1 MSDWKTTLTPQSSSL
16 RDAIARIDQSALQ
29 IALVVDENDRLLGT
43 LTDGD
48 VRRALLRGASLD
60 MPVAQ
65 VMNASPTVAM
75 AGETLRDRLA
85 ELRNKHI
92 QRIPVLDA
100 AGRVVGLELFED
112 LAGPVAQRP
121 HWVVLMAGGLGSRLR
136 PLTDERPK
144 PMLHVGERPILETIL
159 LGFIEQGFRNFYIS
173 VNYMGQMVR
182 DHFGDGSRWGVTIRY
197 LQEDNRL
204 GTAGALS
211 LFPQRPVEPFF
222 VMNGDILA
230 RVNFNAMLQFHL
242 DNRACATVGVRQITH
257 SIPYGVVKLDGHR
270 LSSIVEKP
278 EERVFVSAGVYVLS
292 PSVLD
297 AIPSNT
303 LLDMPTLLQQLMAG
317 GDTTVGFPIHEY
329 WLDIGRMEDY
339 TRAHEEY
346 RMTFK

>member
-1 MSDWKTTLTPQSSSL
+1 MSDWTKTLTPEASSL
-16 RDAIARIDQSALQ
+16 RDAIARIDESALQ
-29 IALVVDENDRLLGT
+29 IALVVDADRRLLGT

-60 MPVAQ
+60 LPVSQ
-65 VMNASPTVAM
+65 VMNASPTVAT
-75 AGETLRDRLA
+75 AGETLRDRLV
-85 ELRNKHI
+85 ELRSKHI

-100 AGRVVGLELFED
+100 TGRVVGLELLEE
-112 LAGPVAQRP
+112 LAGPVAERP
-121 HWVVLMAGGLGSRLR
+121 NWVVLMAGGLGSRLR

-159 LGFIEQGFRNFYIS
+159 LSFIEQGFRNFYIS

-182 DHFGDGSRWGVTIRY
+182 DHFGDGAKWGVAIRY
-197 LQEDNRL
+197 LQEERRL

-211 LFPQRPVEPFF
+211 LFPERPTEPFF

-230 RVNFNAMLQFHL
+230 RVNFSAMLQFHQ
-242 DNRACATVGVRQITH
+242 DNSACVTVGVRQITH

-278 EERVFVSAGVYVLS
+278 EERVFVSAGVYVLA

-297 AIPSNT
+297 SIPPNA
-303 LLDMPTLLQQLMAG
+303 LLDMPTLLQGLMAAG
-317 GDTTVGFPIHEY
+317 ETTVGFPIHEY

-339 TRAHEEY
+339 TRAHEEF